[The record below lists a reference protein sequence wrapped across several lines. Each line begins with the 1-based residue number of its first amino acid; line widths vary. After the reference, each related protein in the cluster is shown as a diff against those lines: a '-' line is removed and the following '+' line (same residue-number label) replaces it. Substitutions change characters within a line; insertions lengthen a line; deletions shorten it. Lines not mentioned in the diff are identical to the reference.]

1 MKVLVFGIIILLAVP
16 AYLMLAYL
24 FRRIRRGIREK
35 PGMVWY
41 FNTVFFSL
49 FALAWFLALLLALY
63 GVSHWAYT
71 SIRNYNGYCTYSPTK
86 GVGMP
91 PREIRDEVTQSCY
104 ISSVEEEKVRGRRFT
119 TEERLDIAIDHY
131 LCNQTS
137 IDYREIEKAEQMRS
151 SGDVRERFALIYYG
165 SKGEFM
171 RENPDCCKLTPYS
184 AQQDIFGYDS
194 FSGFVPFFEPKR
206 GSERAS
212 GMGDGMFVFKHK
224 IRYTDQGGTSK
235 EIETTKLYIMV
246 NNCGYPWDDLIGY

>member
-41 FNTVFFSL
+41 FNTTVFSL
-49 FALAWFLALLLALY
+49 FALTLFFVLLVVLSVVGY
-63 GVSHWAYT
+63 WGYT
-71 SIRNYNGYCTYSPTK
+71 SIRNYHGYCIYLPPS

-104 ISSVEEEKVRGRRFT
+104 ISSVKEEKVRGHRFT

-137 IDYREIEKAEQMRS
+137 MDYQEIEKAEQMES
-151 SGDVRERFALIYYG
+151 PDDARERFTLIPYD
-165 SKGEFM
+165 SKGEFL
-171 RENPDCCKLTPYS
+171 RENPGCCKLTTYP
-184 AQQDIFGYDS
+184 ARQNIFGYEIL
-194 FSGFVPFFEPKR
+194 FFEEPSS
-206 GSERAS
+206 GNERAS

-224 IRYTDQGGTSK
+224 VRYMDQGGIRK
-235 EIETTKLYIMV
+235 EAEATKIYIGV
-246 NNCGYPWDDLIGY
+246 NNCGYPRDYSW